1 MTGYDFHPE
10 AVNDLDELWGFI
22 AADNLDAA
30 DRMIGEILA
39 AINALVT
46 FPDRGHKRPDL
57 TSRPLRF
64 TLIGNYL
71 IAYAPEEKPLWII
84 AAMHGRRN
92 PRLMAAILRSR
103 E

>member
-1 MTGYDFHPE
+1 MTGYEFHPR
-10 AVNDLDELWGFI
+10 AVNDLDEIWGFI

-30 DRMIGEILA
+30 DGMIGEILA
-39 AINALVT
+39 AIEALVA

-64 TLIGNYL
+64 TLVADYL
-71 IAYAPEEKPLWII
+71 IAYAPEEKPLWVI

-92 PRLMAAILRSR
+92 PRVLAAILRSR

>member
-1 MTGYDFHPE
+1 MTGHDFHPR
-10 AVNDLDELWGFI
+10 AVNDLDEIWGFI
-22 AADNLDAA
+22 AADSLDAA
-30 DRMIGEILA
+30 DGMIGEILA
-39 AINALVT
+39 AIEALVT

-64 TLIGNYL
+64 TLVGDYL
-71 IAYAPEEKPLWII
+71 IAYAPEEKPLWVL

-92 PRLMAAILRSR
+92 PRIMAAILRSR